1 METARIKWISGDLQ
15 GELLVEV
22 VYSARKTMGLEI
34 KADGAVIARMPAG
47 TPDPAALRFLKQHQQ
62 WIVRKWMEVERRQE
76 ERQQRPLPDYIT
88 DPEKKKLYR
97 SQAREVISR
106 RAAYFAPLMGV
117 SYNRIAI
124 KETKTRWGSC
134 SAKGNLN
141 FHWKLILM
149 PAKILDYV
157 VVHELAHLKEMNH
170 SPRFWAQVEKML
182 PDYRQRR
189 KWLKEHGAE
198 V

>member
-1 METARIKWISGDLQ
+1 METARIKWSSGDQQ

-170 SPRFWAQVEKML
+170 SPRFWVQVEKML